1 MTAHPTKQIPGPLV
15 RPRDKNGITLSNE
28 FKFACLTAF
37 TTAVFESAAINL
49 DLYQYYGEHPMR
61 FLGY

>member
-1 MTAHPTKQIPGPLV
+1 M